1 MSKLSSQPSRI
12 QPAER
17 GLVYALGF
25 ILLASALA
33 GEISGI
39 VSVSNFLEASGVN
52 GILIVWIIDMAVMLV
67 MTALQSLFVDRFSRI
82 TIMRTMT
89 LGFVGAFVI
98 LRILFTFSAPP
109 AITYG
114 FLYLLST
121 QQLLIF
127 PIFFWLLANDLFDMV
142 QTKRLFPL
150 IAATSFMGS
159 LLGIGF
165 STVQPAFFAR
175 AGVPDTEVFTFNVLL
190 YLAIYVVLETGFKK
204 VKLRETV
211 QKIETVRET
220 LTEGWEFVREVESFR
235 YLMLALAALAICDVI
250 VEFRFLAILETA
262 FVTAEAYQ
270 RFYSLYRL
278 GFVVLAFLLQTFVT
292 GTIIDKLSLKQI
304 FFVYPAAA
312 LAGLLGMLGVP
323 GLATGV
329 GGLLLEKL
337 SAYAIDEPARKSFQ
351 ALVPEERRGRVSIFM
366 DSYLYAGGSIV
377 GALLLLAIIG
387 IGNWLAWSG
396 YHYLY
401 LGLGVV
407 AAIFALWSVF
417 QMRRVYDKSLFNW
430 RIKRRQRR
438 SSILDNLDF

>member
-1 MSKLSSQPSRI
+1 MSKLDGPQSKVQPG
-12 QPAER
+12 ER
-17 GLVYALGF
+17 GLVFALGF

-39 VSVSNFLEASGVN
+39 VSVSNFLEASGAN

-67 MTALQSLFVDRFSRI
+67 MTGLQSLFVDRFSRI
-82 TIMRTMT
+82 AIMRTMT

-98 LRILFTFSAPP
+98 LRLLFTFGAPSSL
-109 AITYG
+109 TYG

-127 PIFFWLLANDLFDMV
+127 PIFFWLLANDVFDMS
-142 QTKRLFPL
+142 QTKRLFPI
-150 IAATSFMGS
+150 IAGTSFMGS

-165 STVQPAFFAR
+165 STVQPALFAR
-175 AGVPDTEVFTFNVLL
+175 TGVPDTEVFTFNVLL
-190 YLAIYVVLETGFKK
+190 YLAIYVVLEMGFKK
-204 VKLRETV
+204 VKFRETV
-211 QKIETVRET
+211 QKTETVRET
-220 LTEGWEFVREVESFR
+220 LTEGWQFVREVESFR
-235 YLMLALAALAICDVI
+235 YLMFALAALAICDVI
-250 VEFRFLAILETA
+250 LEFRFLAILETT
-262 FVTAEAYQ
+262 FLTADAYQ

-292 GTIIDKLSLKQI
+292 GAVINKLSLKQI
-304 FFVYPAAA
+304 FFIYPTAA
-312 LAGLLGMLGVP
+312 LVGLLSMLGLP
-323 GLATGV
+323 GIVTGV

-337 SAYAIDEPARKSFQ
+337 SVYAIDEPARKSFQ

-377 GALLLLAIIG
+377 GALLVLAVIG
-387 IGNWLAWSG
+387 IGAWVGWSG
-396 YHYLY
+396 YHYVY
-401 LGLGVV
+401 LGVGAL
-407 AAIFALWSVF
+407 AALFALWSIF

-438 SSILDNLDF
+438 SSVLDSLDF